1 MRSRK
6 GTSNALKTLP
16 EDLYVIPSTI
26 PEAGMGVFAN
36 KKLEINT
43 RFGPYRGEK
52 VLLDDLEEGRD
63 TSYMWEILQEGKIR
77 YYIDGKDSTQGNWMR
92 FVNCARC
99 EDEQNIIAY
108 QHHGEIYYR
117 VYKEIEADKELLVW
131 YGDEFAE
138 QLGVSLFD
146 EEDDEKH
153 FEVGGHSCRH
163 CGRMFTYFNFLEKHL
178 KRCPLLVCTKLC
190 ECPHCS
196 RKYSSEDYLNVHIK
210 NECRKNPLLQDK
222 LSCKETNYFSVGNDK
237 RRSNS
242 GNCVLKLSQR
252 VEENYA
258 GEKHDGLR
266 RYQCEHCGKTFTRLS
281 HLNQHVRIHTG
292 EKPYQCEH
300 CGKTF
305 TQLGDMNRHVRI
317 HTGEKPYKCEHCGK
331 TFTVLGSL
339 NQHVRIHTG
348 EKPYQCEHCGKT
360 FTVLGSLNQHVRI
373 HTGEKPYKCEHCGKT
388 FTVLGS
394 LNQHVRIHT
403 GENLIN
409 VNIVVKHLQCLVP

>member
-1 MRSRK
+1 MVKNNDEKAKCNIKRKSIKHKCKYLKNIPSRRSSRNSSRKNYTEEEVPDDDHYIYCEQCNDFYYGECPSHNFHIIEDSTMRSRK

-92 FVNCARC
+92 FVNCARSS
-99 EDEQNIIAY
+99 DEQNIIAY

-163 CGRMFTYFNFLEKHL
+163 CGRMFTYLNFLEKHL
-178 KRCPLLVCTKLC
+178 KRCPRLFVQ
-190 ECPHCS
+190 S
-196 RKYSSEDYLNVHIK
+196 YGNVHI
-210 NECRKNPLLQDK
+210 
-222 LSCKETNYFSVGNDK
+222 V
-237 RRSNS
+237 
-242 GNCVLKLSQR
+242 
-252 VEENYA
+252 VE
-258 GEKHDGLR
+258 
-266 RYQCEHCGKTFTRLS
+266 S
-281 HLNQHVRIHTG
+281 
-292 EKPYQCEH
+292 
-300 CGKTF
+300 
-305 TQLGDMNRHVRI
+305 
-317 HTGEKPYKCEHCGK
+317 
-331 TFTVLGSL
+331 TVA
-339 NQHVRIHTG
+339 RT
-348 EKPYQCEHCGKT
+348 T
-360 FTVLGSLNQHVRI
+360 
-373 HTGEKPYKCEHCGKT
+373 
-388 FTVLGS
+388 
-394 LNQHVRIHT
+394 
-403 GENLIN
+403 
-409 VNIVVKHLQCLVP
+409 